1 MSVKIGILSDGS
13 AIHFDHRNLFSNLAS
28 LNTAIRT
35 TALTELELSALKAYT
50 EIIHEGNRELV
61 EIFCPW
67 QNKSKRTFPFLSQ
80 YKTMNNEVYRQAS
93 SYVRG
98 HSPSWDRNNRTH
110 RLYQANSILILLGD
124 KFNEPLDAL
133 AVHYDEHT
141 HNQLYMKP
149 IIQLAEYYKIPV
161 LRLQDNGDIQTLYE
175 IHPELII
182 YSE

>member
-67 QNKSKRTFPFLSQ
+67 QNKSKRTKQGWSWTSCKGRKEAGRMP
-80 YKTMNNEVYRQAS
+80 
-93 SYVRG
+93 RG
-98 HSPSWDRNNRTH
+98 GKKN
-110 RLYQANSILILLGD
+110 
-124 KFNEPLDAL
+124 
-133 AVHYDEHT
+133 
-141 HNQLYMKP
+141 
-149 IIQLAEYYKIPV
+149 
-161 LRLQDNGDIQTLYE
+161 
-175 IHPELII
+175 
-182 YSE
+182 